1 MKMTNQATDET
12 LLAELGARLA
22 EARLGKNLTQAQ
34 LATQAGLSKR
44 TLERLEAG
52 RPGTQLAAF
61 IRVCRVLELVDR
73 LETLIPPAAPSPM
86 ALLKMGG
93 RKRRRASSTGTAP
106 GAVDESA
113 PSSGAWT
120 WADQS

>member
-22 EARLGKNLTQAQ
+22 EARLAKNLTQAQ

-44 TLERLEAG
+44 TVERLEAG

-61 IRVCRVLELVDR
+61 VRVCRVLELVEHLDN
-73 LETLIPPAAPSPM
+73 LIPAAAPSPI
-86 ALLKMGG
+86 ALLKLGG
-93 RKRRRASSTGTAP
+93 RKRRRASAASAAP
-106 GAVDESA
+106 GAVGESA

-120 WADQS
+120 WDDKS

>member
-1 MKMTNQATDET
+1 MKMTNQATDESV
-12 LLAELGARLA
+12 LAELGTRLA
-22 EARLGKNLTQAQ
+22 EARLEKNLTQAQ

-44 TLERLEAG
+44 TVERLESG

-61 IRVCRVLELVDR
+61 IRVCRVLELVER
-73 LETLIPPAAPSPM
+73 LEALIPASAPSPM

-93 RKRRRASSTGTAP
+93 RKRRRASTASAAP
-106 GAVDESA
+106 GAVNEST

-120 WADQS
+120 WGDDT